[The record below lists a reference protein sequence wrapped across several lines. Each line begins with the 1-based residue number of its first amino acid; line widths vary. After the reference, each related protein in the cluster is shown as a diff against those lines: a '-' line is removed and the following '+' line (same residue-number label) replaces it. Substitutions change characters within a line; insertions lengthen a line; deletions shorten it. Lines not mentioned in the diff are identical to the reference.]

1 MRKVKLRMNEYH
13 KYSIIKNLVDNDG
26 NKNNAAIKLN
36 LSRRQIDRLINIY
49 KEKGKSGFIH
59 GNRGH
64 KPINTLDL
72 TISENII
79 LLYQNKYYDC
89 NFNHFKDLLEKR
101 ENIKVSYNFIYSTLT
116 KNGIYSPKL
125 RRRTRRHLKKIELL
139 KKKENKTKTDKEIEV
154 MISHQISLEDAHPRQ
169 EKPKYVGEVIEMDGS
184 IHNWFGSSKCCLHLA
199 IDLCSGTIV
208 GGYFTKQETLKGY
221 YNVFKQILENYGIP
235 VLFKTDNRTV
245 FNYALL
251 SKERRTAS
259 KDVLTQFGYA
269 CKQLGVALETTS
281 VSQAKGTI
289 ERANGTFQGRLVQEL
304 RIEGIDNMDDANDY
318 LINTFI
324 PSFNNKFALDYKKL
338 PNAFE
343 TSPDAN
349 KINYTLAVL
358 TTRKI
363 DSGNAIKF
371 KNKYYQPVDEDSN
384 LKCFFRGT
392 ECLVIE
398 TFDGSLLLT
407 IDDEVYALEELKT
420 HKLISEELDLLSKGL
435 SKPKKKYIPPMNHPW
450 RVDAF
455 KMQKQKA
462 HTYHV
467 YA

>member
-1 MRKVKLRMNEYH
+1 MRKVKLRMNEYN
-13 KYSIIKNLVDNDG
+13 KYFIIKNLVDNGG

-36 LSRRQIDRLINIY
+36 LSRRQIDRLIIKY
-49 KEKGKSGFIH
+49 KEKGKSGFVH

-64 KPINTLDL
+64 KPNNTLDL
-72 TISENII
+72 TLSQNII

-89 NFNHFKDLLEKR
+89 NFNHFKDLLEER

-116 KNGIYSPKL
+116 KNSIYSPKL
-125 RRRTRRHLKKIELL
+125 RRRTRRYLKKIQLL
-139 KKKENKTKTDKEIEV
+139 KKKENLNKTDKEIEI

-208 GGYFTKQETLKGY
+208 GGYFAKQETLKAY
-221 YNVFKQILENYGIP
+221 YHVFKQILENYGIP

-245 FNYALL
+245 FNYESL
-251 SKERRTAS
+251 SKDKKTAS

-269 CKQLGVALETTS
+269 CKQLGVVLETTS

-289 ERANGTFQGRLVQEL
+289 ERANSTFQGRLVQEL
-304 RIEGIDNMDDANDY
+304 RIEGIDNIDDTNNY
-318 LINTFI
+318 LINAFI
-324 PSFNNKFALDYKKL
+324 PSFNNKFALDYTKL
-338 PNAFE
+338 PNTFE
-343 TSPDAN
+343 ISPDAN

-371 KNKYYQPVDEDSN
+371 KNKYYQPVVEDSN
-384 LKCFFRGT
+384 LKCFFRGS

-398 TFDGSLLLT
+398 VFDKSLFLT
-407 IDDEVYALEELKT
+407 IDDEVYALQELKT
-420 HKLISEELDLLSKGL
+420 HKLISEELDLLSNTLTK
-435 SKPKKKYIPPMNHPW
+435 SKKKYIPPMNHPW
-450 RVDAF
+450 RVEVF
-455 KMQKQKA
+455 KRQQQKA
-462 HTYHV
+462 HTIHV